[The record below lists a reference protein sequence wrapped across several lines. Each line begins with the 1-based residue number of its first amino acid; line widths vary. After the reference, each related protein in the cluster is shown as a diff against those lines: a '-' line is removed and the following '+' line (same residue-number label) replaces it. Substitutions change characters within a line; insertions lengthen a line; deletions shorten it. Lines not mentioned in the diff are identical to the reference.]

1 MQSAPGTGRST
12 QAGQAG
18 RVGRY
23 AAVDLGASS
32 GRVVVAEIGPDTL
45 ELREVHR
52 FANMPV
58 RAGGTLYWDIL
69 RIYRGVL
76 DGLRAAGPVDGIGI
90 DSWAVDYGLLDDR
103 GALLG
108 NPVHYRDARTEKA
121 ASEVPFEELYARTGI
136 ARQPFNTIHQLAAEP
151 RLASASTLLLIP
163 DLIAYWLTGE
173 VGAELTNAST
183 TQLLDARTRRWD
195 AVLAGGLGP
204 AAGVLPPIR
213 RPGEVIGPL
222 VPEVAGEIGLSPDTR
237 VIAVGSH
244 DTASAVAAVP
254 AGSERFAY
262 ISCGTWSLV
271 GVELDQPMISEEG
284 RRANFTNEA
293 GIDGTVRY
301 LRNVTGLWLLQECIR
316 TWESEVAPAEVPP
329 GAEPSAGLFTVASGG
344 ALEGASAVASGGS
357 LEEVSAVVSSGSPEG
372 VSAGS
377 PDGSLEGPPAEV
389 AGGRVDLEA
398 LLREA
403 EREAPFRSVVD
414 ADDPIFHT
422 PGDMPG
428 RIADFCRRTGRP
440 VPETRAQIV
449 RCVIDSLALA
459 HRAAIEDARRLTGQ
473 AVDTIHI
480 VGGGSRNALLC
491 RLTADACGLPVVAGP
506 VEATSI
512 GNVLVQARADGVVS
526 GGLADLRALVRRTQ
540 HLERYE
546 PRPDAG
552 IPPAKA
558 PVRPVSAEG

>member
-1 MQSAPGTGRST
+1 MQSAPGTGGPGRPARTGPPERPGRSGPSART
-12 QAGQAG
+12 GLT
-18 RVGRY
+18 GRY

-45 ELREVHR
+45 ELREAHR
-52 FANMPV
+52 FANVPV
-58 RAGGTLYWDIL
+58 RAGGTLHWDIL

-76 DGLRAAGPVDGIGI
+76 DGLRAAGPVDGVGI
-90 DSWAVDYGLLDDR
+90 DSWAVDYGLLDGD

-108 NPVHYRDARTEKA
+108 NPVHYRDARTERT
-121 ASEVPFEELYARTGI
+121 ASPVPFEELYARTGI

-151 RLASASTLLLIP
+151 RLTSAATLLLIP

-195 AVLAGGLGP
+195 TVLTGGLGP
-204 AAGVLPPIR
+204 AAAILPPIR

-222 VPEVAGEIGLSPDTR
+222 TPEVAGETGLSPDTR

-254 AGSERFAY
+254 AESERFAY

-316 TWESEVAPAEVPP
+316 TWE
-329 GAEPSAGLFTVASGG
+329 AEPSAG
-344 ALEGASAVASGGS
+344 
-357 LEEVSAVVSSGSPEG
+357 SPEEP
-372 VSAGS
+372 SAG
-377 PDGSLEGPPAEV
+377 AR
-389 AGGRVDLEA
+389 GGRVDLEE
-398 LLREA
+398 LLGQAA
-403 EREAPFRSVVD
+403 EEEPFRSVVD
-414 ADDPIFHT
+414 ADDPVFHP

-428 RIADFCRRTGRP
+428 RIVDFCRRTGRP
-440 VPETRAQIV
+440 VPETRAQVV

-459 HRAAIEDARRLTGQ
+459 HRAAIEDARRLTGRV
-473 AVDTIHI
+473 VDTIHI

-491 RLTADACGLPVVAGP
+491 RLTADVCGLPVVAGP

-526 GGLADLRALVRRTQ
+526 GTLTDLRALVRRTQ

-546 PRPDAG
+546 PRPGAVV
-552 IPPAKA
+552 PPTETFGG
-558 PVRPVSAEG
+558 PVLAER

>member
-1 MQSAPGTGRST
+1 MQSAPGTGRPEESERT
-12 QAGQAG
+12 G
-18 RVGRY
+18 RTGRY

-52 FANMPV
+52 FANVPV

-69 RIYRGVL
+69 RIHRGVL
-76 DGLRAAGPVDGIGI
+76 EGLRAAGPVDGIGI
-90 DSWAVDYGLLDDR
+90 DSWAVDYGLLDEA

-108 NPVHYRDARTEKA
+108 NPVHYRDARTEKT
-121 ASEVPFEELYARTGI
+121 ASQVPFEELYARTGI
-136 ARQPFNTIHQLAAEP
+136 ARQPFNTIHQLAAEH
-151 RLASASTLLLIP
+151 RLASAATLLLIP

-183 TQLLDARTRRWD
+183 TQLLDARTRKWD
-195 AVLAGGLGP
+195 TVLTDGLTGGLTDGLTGGSSS
-204 AAGVLPPIR
+204 AAGILPPIR

-222 VPEVAGEIGLSPDTR
+222 TPDVAGELGLSPDTR

-254 AGSERFAY
+254 AENERFAY

-316 TWESEVAPAEVPP
+316 TWEAETVPAETPL
-329 GAEPSAGLFTVASGG
+329 GT
-344 ALEGASAVASGGS
+344 GASNRLSAEQPAGS
-357 LEEVSAVVSSGSPEG
+357 STGLSSEQPAES
-372 VSAGS
+372 SAGS
-377 PDGSLEGPPAEV
+377 STGLSAGAP
-389 AGGRVDLEA
+389 GGRVDLEE
-398 LLREA
+398 LLRQAALE
-403 EREAPFRSVVD
+403 EPFRSVVD
-414 ADDPIFHT
+414 ADDPVFHP

-428 RIADFCRRTGRP
+428 RVADFCRRTGRP
-440 VPETRAQIV
+440 VPETRAQVV

-526 GGLADLRALVRRTQ
+526 GTLTDLRALIRRTQ

-546 PRPDAG
+546 PRPDAV
-552 IPPAKA
+552 IPPLETFA
-558 PVRPVSAEG
+558 RPVHAEG

>member
-1 MQSAPGTGRST
+1 MQSAPGTGGFA
-12 QAGQAG
+12 QAGHLARSEQPAQPAQSVQSGRTVPAG
-18 RVGRY
+18 RTGRY

-32 GRVVVAEIGPDTL
+32 GRVVVAEIGPHTL

-52 FANMPV
+52 FANVPV

-69 RIYRGVL
+69 RIHRGVL
-76 DGLRAAGPVDGIGI
+76 DGLRAAGPVDGVGI
-90 DSWAVDYGLLDDR
+90 DSWAVDYGLLDED

-108 NPVHYRDARTEKA
+108 NPVHYRDARTEKT
-121 ASEVPFEELYARTGI
+121 ASRVPFEELYARTGI
-136 ARQPFNTIHQLAAEP
+136 ARQPFNTIHQLAAET

-195 AVLAGGLGP
+195 TVLTAGLGP
-204 AAGVLPPIR
+204 AARVLPPIR

-222 VPEVAGEIGLSPDTR
+222 APEVAGELGLSPDTR

-254 AGSERFAY
+254 AESERFAY

-316 TWESEVAPAEVPP
+316 TWEAQAAPAETPP
-329 GAEPSAGLFTVASGG
+329 GAEPSTEAST
-344 ALEGASAVASGGS
+344 EPST
-357 LEEVSAVVSSGSPEG
+357 GSPEEPVG
-372 VSAGS
+372 GASPAGA
-377 PDGSLEGPPAEV
+377 P
-389 AGGRVDLEA
+389 GGRVDLEE
-398 LLREA
+398 LLRQAAGE
-403 EREAPFRSVVD
+403 EPFRSVVD
-414 ADDPIFHT
+414 ADDPIFHP

-440 VPETRAQIV
+440 VPETRAQTV

-526 GGLADLRALVRRTQ
+526 GTLADLRALVRRTQ

-546 PRPDAG
+546 PRSDAG
-552 IPPAKA
+552 IPPADA
-558 PVRPVSAEG
+558 LGGTVPA